1 MASTASAIAG
11 AVLDNA
17 SAEKI
22 VFSNKK
28 LEVLS
33 SGFAIGCNNV
43 QCLYEFWVF
52 RYKIQEEDPL
62 AIIPEE
68 QLNNDEIKVNKGDMS
83 SSNRNDVVSHRSV
96 PPITMKEESVND
108 LVYSII
114 YAFWDCFLFN
124 ALSVV
129 W

>member
-1 MASTASAIAG
+1 M
-11 AVLDNA
+11 
-17 SAEKI
+17 
-22 VFSNKK
+22 
-28 LEVLS
+28 
-33 SGFAIGCNNV
+33 
-43 QCLYEFWVF
+43 
-52 RYKIQEEDPL
+52 

-129 W
+129 